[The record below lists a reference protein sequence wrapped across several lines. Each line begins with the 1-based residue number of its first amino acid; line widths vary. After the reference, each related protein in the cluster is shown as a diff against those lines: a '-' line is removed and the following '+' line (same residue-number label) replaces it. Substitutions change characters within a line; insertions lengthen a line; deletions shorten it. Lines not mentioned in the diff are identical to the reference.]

1 MNNPVPSV
9 HRIENN
15 HAIFSRQEN
24 RIDNATTDSSIVG
37 SISENWSWGGSMQT
51 NVVSF
56 ANPSGVL
63 AQLQV
68 NLALCSCLLAC
79 LLMYFS
85 TSGWWSYAR
94 VSFKCT

>member
-1 MNNPVPSV
+1 MNNPVPSA

-24 RIDNATTDSSIVG
+24 RIDNATTDSSTVG
-37 SISENWSWGGSMQT
+37 SISDNWSRGGSIQT
-51 NVVSF
+51 NVISF
-56 ANPSGVL
+56 TNSTGVL

-79 LLMYFS
+79 LVMYFS
-85 TSGWWSYAR
+85 TSA
-94 VSFKCT
+94 

>member
-24 RIDNATTDSSIVG
+24 KINNATTDSSIVG
-37 SISENWSWGGSMQT
+37 SISENWSQGGSVQT
-51 NVVSF
+51 NIISF
-56 ANPSGVL
+56 ANSSRVRT
-63 AQLQV
+63 QLQV
-68 NLALCSCLLAC
+68 NLALCSCLFAC

-85 TSGWWSYAR
+85 TSVSWSYIR
-94 VSFKCT
+94 TCII